1 MMVDASRRSIIVVG
15 AGIVGASAALA
26 LQRDGH
32 EVLLLDR
39 EGPAAGASFGNAGG
53 IVDGSCAPTA
63 MPGLMFDVLKMIGR
77 PLSPLTIRPAY
88 LPSLLPWLSRFLL
101 ESGRGR
107 VLRNAMNLYSL
118 SSRANAGWR
127 SLTDNTPLAGMLKEG
142 GWLKVYESERAF
154 AATAH
159 ARYLMD
165 QTGTP
170 YEELDASSI
179 RDLEP
184 ELAPI
189 FSRGIFQR
197 GSLRVVNPGRMVEE
211 MVALFVSRGGRYE
224 TFEVR
229 RVDAGGQRVTVHGVS
244 DRRQADAAVI
254 AVGPWSG
261 QLAKQQGDRV
271 PLESERG
278 YHLMLPL
285 SSSGKLQR
293 PVLNGERSF
302 VLAPM
307 EMGLRLTSQ
316 VELAGL
322 SAAPD
327 YRRVRSLLTEV
338 DRMLPGIELREESV
352 WMGRRPSLPDSLP
365 VLGRASSSRNII
377 YAFGHQHLG
386 MTLGPATGL
395 IVADLVAGR
404 DPGMDLTPFRA
415 DRF

>member
-1 MMVDASRRSIIVVG
+1 MTVDVSRRSIIVVG

-88 LPSLLPWLSRFLL
+88 LPALLPWLSRFLL

-107 VLRNAMNLYSL
+107 VLRNALNLYSL
-118 SSRANAGWR
+118 SRRANAGWR
-127 SLTDNTPLAGMLKEG
+127 SLTDNTPLAGMLQEG

-165 QTGTP
+165 QTGTA
-170 YEELDASSI
+170 YEVLDASSI

-197 GSLRVVNPGRMVEE
+197 GSLRVLNPGRMVEE
-211 MVALFVSRGGRYE
+211 MV
-224 TFEVR
+224 
-229 RVDAGGQRVTVHGVS
+229 GV
-244 DRRQADAAVI
+244 V
-254 AVGPWSG
+254 
-261 QLAKQQGDRV
+261 RV
-271 PLESERG
+271 PRW
-278 YHLMLPL
+278 PL
-285 SSSGKLQR
+285 
-293 PVLNGERSF
+293 
-302 VLAPM
+302 
-307 EMGLRLTSQ
+307 
-316 VELAGL
+316 
-322 SAAPD
+322 
-327 YRRVRSLLTEV
+327 
-338 DRMLPGIELREESV
+338 
-352 WMGRRPSLPDSLP
+352 
-365 VLGRASSSRNII
+365 
-377 YAFGHQHLG
+377 
-386 MTLGPATGL
+386 
-395 IVADLVAGR
+395 
-404 DPGMDLTPFRA
+404 
-415 DRF
+415 